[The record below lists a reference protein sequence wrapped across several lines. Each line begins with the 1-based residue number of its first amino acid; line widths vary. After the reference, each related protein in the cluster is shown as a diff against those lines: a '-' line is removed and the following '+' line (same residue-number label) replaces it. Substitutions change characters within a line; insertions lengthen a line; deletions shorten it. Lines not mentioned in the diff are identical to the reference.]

1 MADFLEGNEADE
13 RGMMEAT
20 LKSEEKEV
28 YNVERN
34 LTG

>member
-13 RGMMEAT
+13 REMMEAT
-20 LKSEEKEV
+20 LKSKEKEM
-28 YNVERN
+28 YNVEHS